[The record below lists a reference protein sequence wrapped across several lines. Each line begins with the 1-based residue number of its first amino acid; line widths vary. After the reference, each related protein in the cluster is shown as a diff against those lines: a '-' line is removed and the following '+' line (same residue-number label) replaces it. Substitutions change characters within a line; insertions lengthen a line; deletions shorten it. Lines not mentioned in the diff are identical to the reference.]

1 MDIEK
6 LLREGS
12 ARQIGAQIA
21 QRRLGAADAA
31 QWYLARI
38 EAYNR
43 GGAALNAVR
52 TVSPRAL
59 EDAAAADAEI
69 AAGRIKGPLHGVPF
83 LVKDN
88 ILTGDGMPA
97 SAGARAL
104 EGFVPRYAATLV
116 ERLRAAGAVLLGKT
130 QMTEFADFVSDLMPA
145 AFSGVGGVVRNPL
158 GTRYDRGQGS
168 SVGSA
173 AATAARFAAFAIGT
187 ETQNSIQTPAS
198 HSSIVGFKPSVGA
211 VSRWG
216 VMPLVPSQDSP
227 GPMTVC
233 VEDAALV
240 FAAIAGPDVRD
251 TATLAHLPRRAGA
264 ATALRGL
271 RIGVPRRHFADKAA
285 GAQARAFDD
294 ALQALSHA
302 GAVIVDPCELP
313 RAPELEAVRSSV
325 FRTEFKAALDAFLA
339 DHGAPCGIASMAAL
353 IAWNEAHPEAIPY
366 GQSLLA
372 AADQTTGLADAAY
385 LEDRRR
391 DIALSLDDGILRAM
405 QEARVDALLCPMS
418 VAAKCTGKA
427 GAPVIAVPAGADA
440 EGQAFGVTLFAG
452 PGEDLALLAIAA
464 LVEQAIGRRVL
475 PPF

>member
-21 QRRLGAADAA
+21 QQKPSAVDAA
-31 QWYLARI
+31 RWYLARI
-38 EAYNR
+38 EAHNHE
-43 GGAALNAVR
+43 GAALNAVR

-59 EDAAAADAEI
+59 DDAAAADADI
-69 AAGRIKGPLHGVPF
+69 AAGRIKGPLQGVPF

-97 SAGARAL
+97 SAGALAL
-104 EGFVPRYAATLV
+104 EGFVPKSAATLV

-130 QMTEFADFVSDLMPA
+130 QMTEFADFVSDVMPA
-145 AFSGVGGVVRNPL
+145 EFSGVGGVVRNPH
-158 GTRYDRGQGS
+158 GPRYDRGQGS

-251 TATLAHLPRRAGA
+251 TATLAHVPRRAGA
-264 ATALRGL
+264 LPAPGGL
-271 RIGVPRRHFADKAA
+271 RIGVPRQCFADKAS
-285 GAQARAFDD
+285 GTQAQAFDE
-294 ALQALSHA
+294 ALRALSRA
-302 GAVIVDPCELP
+302 GVVIVDPCDLPSAQELD
-313 RAPELEAVRSSV
+313 AVRSSV
-325 FRTEFKAALDAFLA
+325 FRTEFKAALDAFLV
-339 DHGAPCGIASMAAL
+339 DQGVPCGIASMAAL
-353 IAWNEAHPEAIPY
+353 VAWNEAHPDAIPY
-366 GQSLLA
+366 GQSLLSA
-372 AADQTTGLADAAY
+372 ASRAQGLADAAY

-405 QEARVDALLCPMS
+405 QDAQVDALLCPMS

-427 GAPVIAVPAGADA
+427 GAPVIALPAGLDA
-440 EGQAFGVTLFAG
+440 EGMAFGVTLFAR
-452 PGEDLALLAIAA
+452 PGDDPALLAIAA
-464 LVEQAIGRRVL
+464 VVEQVIGQRRP